1 MKEEKLKNKQNP
13 ARQEKKENAMKKIVS
28 IEGMTCGHCAM
39 HVEESL
45 KGICGVESVK
55 ADLKEKNATLE
66 LVHEVADADI
76 MAGVKAAG
84 YKAVSVV
91 SL

>member
-1 MKEEKLKNKQNP
+1 
-13 ARQEKKENAMKKIVS
+13 MKKIVS
-28 IEGMTCGHCAM
+28 IEGMTCGHCAA
-39 HVEESL
+39 HVEEAL

-66 LVHEVADADI
+66 LVHEVADDAI
-76 MAGVKAAG
+76 EAGVKEAG
-84 YKAVSVV
+84 YRAVSIV